1 MSSKSSS
8 DASPIN
14 IPTTIRQR
22 RGGTGTNNLTNLA
35 TSLADTLQSWTG
47 NYSLTAR

>member
-1 MSSKSSS
+1 MSSNSS

-14 IPTTIRQR
+14 IPSIRQR